1 MPQLRRNWP
10 LCTTSK
16 VSGNGKS
23 ADRGRMRRVNLIL
36 FDRSTNQSE
45 DSTEEEVANM
55 VLQVGGNG
63 LPPDE
68 MYYLHIVS

>member
-1 MPQLRRNWP
+1 
-10 LCTTSK
+10 
-16 VSGNGKS
+16 
-23 ADRGRMRRVNLIL
+23 MRRVNLIL
-36 FDRSTNQSE
+36 FDQSTNQSE
-45 DSTEEEVANM
+45 DSTEEEVAKM